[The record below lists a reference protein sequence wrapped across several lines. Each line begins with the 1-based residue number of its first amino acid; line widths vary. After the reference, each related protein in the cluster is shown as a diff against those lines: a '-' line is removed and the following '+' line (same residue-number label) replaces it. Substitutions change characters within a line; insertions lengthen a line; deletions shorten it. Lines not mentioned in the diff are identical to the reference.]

1 MALTRKPIPKSQV
14 ELSQDTIEPYL
25 NQGKAPV
32 PANKRRENQK
42 SLKNDDVKQFSVGLK
57 DVDESIFFYFN
68 NVIRPSVIQ
77 NSLKVNVPVLYGS
90 PERWASMQRDGFY
103 RDNNGKIQTPLI
115 MVKRDSIEK
124 NRSLGN
130 KMDANNPIHFGVFQ
144 KKYSQKNIYD
154 RFSTLNNREAV
165 REYYGVIMPDYVNL
179 VYTCVIFTEYVEQMN
194 KIIESVNFASDSY
207 WGDPERFKFR
217 AAIDNYTTTTEL
229 VDGGDRTVK
238 TSFQIKIAGYI
249 VSDAINTSVGNPN
262 KFFSK
267 AALKFGLET
276 VSSNTANRST
286 GNLKAGAPLEFGIET
301 AGSTE
306 ILNLRASSPES
317 AAPTRFYDMALT
329 GVSAGENAYG
339 TSGMTAEQIAFVGL
353 SNTALANPV
362 SHPTATFQNHTIAT
376 PPMDFAAL
384 TEGDF
389 QVYINGIMI
398 PVENRST
405 SQVGLDIVV
414 SFNDLGFTLDP
425 TDQIILV
432 GKFS

>member
-68 NVIRPSVIQ
+68 TVIRPSVIQ
-77 NSLKVNVPVLYGS
+77 NSVKVNVPVLYGS
-90 PERWASMQRDGFY
+90 PERWAAMQRDGFY

-276 VSSNTANRST
+276 
-286 GNLKAGAPLEFGIET
+286 AGT
-301 AGSTE
+301 TE
-306 ILNLRASSPES
+306 ILTAKASSPNS
-317 AAPTRFYDMALT
+317 AAPTRFYDTALT
-329 GVSAGENAYG
+329 GVSGGGGSG
-339 TSGMTAEQIAFVGL
+339 TAGMTAEQIAFVGM
-353 SNTALANPV
+353 SNTAQAEIV
-362 SHPTATFQNHTIAT
+362 SHPTATFQNYIIAT
-376 PPMDFAAL
+376 PPMNFAGL

-389 QVYINGIMI
+389 QVYINGLLI

-405 SQVGLDIVV
+405 SQTGLDIVV
-414 SFNDLGFTLDP
+414 SFIDLKFTIDY

-432 GKFS
+432 GKFSSI

>member
-14 ELSQDTIEPYL
+14 ELSQETIEPYL

-32 PANKRRENQK
+32 PANKKRENQK
-42 SLKNDDVKQFSVGLK
+42 SLKGDDVKQFSVGLK

-77 NSLKVNVPVLYGS
+77 NSTKVNVPILYGS
-90 PERWASMQRDGFY
+90 PERWAAMQKDGFY

-144 KKYSQKNIYD
+144 KKYSQKNVYD

-165 REYYGVIMPDYVNL
+165 KEYYGVIIPDYVNL
-179 VYTCVIFTEYVEQMN
+179 VYTCVVFTEYVEQMN

-267 AALKFGLET
+267 AALKFG
-276 VSSNTANRST
+276 
-286 GNLKAGAPLEFGIET
+286 IET
-301 AGSTE
+301 AGTTE
-306 ILNLRASSPES
+306 ILTARAGTPTSQ
-317 AAPTRFYDMALT
+317 APTRFFDTALT
-329 GVSAGENAYG
+329 GVSGGSGATGAG
-339 TSGMTAEQIAFVGL
+339 GMTAAEIAYVGM
-353 SNTALANPV
+353 SNTALADTV
-362 SHPTATFQNHTIAT
+362 VGLLATFNNHTIAS
-376 PPMDFAAL
+376 PPIGFPVLD
-384 TEGDF
+384 EGDF
-389 QVYINGIMI
+389 QVYINGVMI
-398 PVENRST
+398 PTQNRTTVQSGVNIT
-405 SQVGLDIVV
+405 TT
-414 SFNDLGFTLDP
+414 FTDLGFTLDG
-425 TDQIILV
+425 TDQIIIV